1 MNSIKKT
8 CINSSK
14 HFYTGN
20 ELSPLHFGLSAEG
33 YELNSVM
40 EGYDKELWV
49 VDIKNSKKVWV
60 KNDTI
65 IRITR
70 EDPVINS
77 VEPMLLE
84 KMRNEGNNKLNHHI
98 VTVMNMNITKAICEG
113 KTKSLNENEE
123 THVANNGAIQN
134 ANADNLN
141 ILKNKKSTDYNLF
154 VKYRLNQLKDSNK
167 NKKENFN
174 DVKNEWHELKKD
186 KTNFGIVMSDAKAW
200 YAEFINNN

>member
-1 MNSIKKT
+1 MNSIKKP

-14 HFYTGN
+14 HFYTGT

-70 EDPVINS
+70 EDPVINNI
-77 VEPMLLE
+77 E
-84 KMRNEGNNKLNHHI
+84 KMNNEDNIKLNKHI
-98 VTVMNMNITKAICEG
+98 VSILNMNMNMNTTKAVCEG
-113 KTKSLNENEE
+113 KAKGLIENEE
-123 THVANNGAIQN
+123 TRTVNSGPIQIVN
-134 ANADNLN
+134 TYNLN
-141 ILKNKKSTDYNLF
+141 VLKNKKSTDYNLF

-167 NKKENFN
+167 NKKDNFN

-186 KTNFGIVMSDAKAW
+186 KANFGIVMTDAKKW
-200 YAEFINNN
+200 YAEVINSN